1 MIISAIAAVADN
13 GTIGIASDLPWHLP
27 DDLKYFQRTTQGH
40 HVITGRKNY
49 ESIPPKY
56 RPLKDR
62 VNLVV
67 TRNPAYEAPG
77 AVVIGSVEEGL
88 RIAEEAGEKEVFII
102 GGGEI
107 FREALMN
114 HPVQRL
120 YLTLVHAD
128 IAGDTH
134 FPLVDPSDWT
144 ELSRV
149 HHPADERHAHAFSF
163 VVLER
168 RHAF

>member
-1 MIISAIAAVADN
+1 
-13 GTIGIASDLPWHLP
+13 
-27 DDLKYFQRTTQGH
+27 
-40 HVITGRKNY
+40 
-49 ESIPPKY
+49 
-56 RPLKDR
+56 KDR

-77 AVVIGSVEEGL
+77 AVVVGSVEEGL
-88 RIAEEAGEKEVFII
+88 RIAEAAGEEEVFII

-107 FREALMN
+107 FREAMANL
-114 HPVQRL
+114 PVQRL

-134 FPLVDPSDWT
+134 FPALDMNGWT
-144 ELSRV
+144 EVSRSY
-149 HHPADERHAHAFSF
+149 HPADERHAHAFSF

-168 RHAF
+168 R

>member
-13 GTIGIASDLPWHLP
+13 GTIGINGDLPWHLP
-27 DDLKYFQRTTQGH
+27 DDLKYFQRITQGH

-62 VNLVV
+62 VNMVV
-67 TRNPAYEAPG
+67 TRNPAYEAAG

-88 RIAEEAGEKEVFII
+88 RIAAQANEPEVFII

-107 FREALMN
+107 FREAMQGGI
-114 HPVQRL
+114 VDKL
-120 YLTLVHAD
+120 YLTLVHAE
-128 IAGDTH
+128 ISGDTH
-134 FPLVDPSDWT
+134 FPSIDPTAWQ

-149 HHPADERHAHAFSF
+149 HHQADDRHAHSFSF

-168 RHAF
+168 R

>member
-13 GTIGIASDLPWHLP
+13 GTIGVNGDLPWHLP
-27 DDLKYFQRTTQGH
+27 DDLKYFMRTTRGH

-49 ESIPPKY
+49 ESIPPRY

-67 TRNPAYEAPG
+67 THNAGYEAPG
-77 AVVIGSVEEGL
+77 AVVLGSL
-88 RIAEEAGEKEVFII
+88 EEALEHARRANEEEVFII
-102 GGGEI
+102 GGGQI
-107 FREALMN
+107 YKEAFATN
-114 HPVQRL
+114 VVQRL

-134 FPLVDPSDWT
+134 FPLID
-144 ELSRV
+144 
-149 HHPADERHAHAFSF
+149 PADWHEVSRTYHPPDEHHAHGFSL

-168 RHAF
+168 

>member
-13 GTIGIASDLPWHLP
+13 GTIGINGDLPWHLP
-27 DDLKYFQRTTQGH
+27 DDLKYFQQVTSGH

-49 ESIPPKY
+49 ESIPLKF

-67 TRNPAYEAPG
+67 TRNSAYEAPG
-77 AVVIGSVEEGL
+77 AVVIGSVQEGL
-88 RIAEEAGEKEVFII
+88 DVAREAGEKEVFII

-107 FREALMN
+107 FREAMT
-114 HPVQRL
+114 HIEVRRL

-134 FPLVDPSDWT
+134 FPSIDLGDWQ
-144 ELSRV
+144 ERSRV
-149 HHPADERHAHAFSF
+149 HHPADERHAHSFSF

-168 RHAF
+168 V

>member
-13 GTIGIASDLPWHLP
+13 GTIGINGDLPWHLP
-27 DDLKYFQRTTQGH
+27 DDLKYFQRITQGH

-56 RPLKDR
+56 RPLKYR

-67 TRNPAYEAPG
+67 TRNVAYEAPG
-77 AVVIGSVEEGL
+77 AVVIGSMEEAL
-88 RIAEEAGEKEVFII
+88 RIAAEADEPEVFII
-102 GGGEI
+102 GGGEV
-107 FREALMN
+107 FREALAN

-120 YLTLVHAD
+120 YLTLVHSD

-134 FPLVDPSDWT
+134 FPGIDPSDWQ
-144 ELSRV
+144 EISRI
-149 HHPADERHAHAFSF
+149 HHQADERHAHSFSF

-168 RHAF
+168 R

>member
-13 GTIGIASDLPWHLP
+13 GTIGINGDLPWHLP
-27 DDLKYFQRTTQGH
+27 DDLKYFMRTTRGH

-49 ESIPPKY
+49 ESIPAKY

-67 TRNPAYEAPG
+67 TRNVGYQAPG
-77 AVVIGSVEEGL
+77 AVVLGSL
-88 RIAEEAGEKEVFII
+88 EEALEYARSAGESEVFVI
-102 GGGEI
+102 GGGQI
-107 FREALMN
+107 YKEAFASN
-114 HPVQRL
+114 VVQRL

-134 FPLVDPSDWT
+134 FPLVDPSEWR
-144 ELSRV
+144 EVSREYHPPDGSHV
-149 HHPADERHAHAFSF
+149 HGFSF
-163 VVLER
+163 LVLER
-168 RHAF
+168 

>member
-13 GTIGIASDLPWHLP
+13 GTIGINGDLPWHLP
-27 DDLKYFQRTTQGH
+27 DDLRYFMRTTRGH

-88 RIAEEAGEKEVFII
+88 RIAAGANEPEVFII

-107 FREALMN
+107 FREALAN

-128 IAGDTH
+128 LAGDTH
-134 FPLVDPSDWT
+134 FPTVDPADWT
-144 ELSRV
+144 EVSRM
-149 HHPADERHAHAFSF
+149 HHPADARHQHSFSI

-168 RHAF
+168 R

>member
-1 MIISAIAAVADN
+1 MIISTIAAVADN
-13 GTIGIASDLPWHLP
+13 GTIGINGDLPWHLP
-27 DDLKYFQRTTQGH
+27 DDLKYFQRVTSGH

-49 ESIPPKY
+49 ESIPAQF

-77 AVVIGSVEEGL
+77 AVVIGSIQEAL
-88 RIAEEAGEKEVFII
+88 DIARGAGEEEVFII

-107 FREALMN
+107 FREAMAHLD
-114 HPVQRL
+114 VRRL

-134 FPLVDPSDWT
+134 FPSVHLSDWQ
-144 ELSRV
+144 EVSRV
-149 HHPADERHAHAFSF
+149 HHQADERHAHSFSF

-168 RHAF
+168 I